1 MCEITKEKLA
11 EHDDGNKRLIRYCM
25 TDDEIQLFSLMFNL
39 RNASYAVES
48 LMGLLHDNLRNAS
61 YAVESLMGLLHDSY
75 VYRQFEG
82 HRGDYKDCPAEI
94 CRSFRN
100 MVAEWNKAVR

>member
-1 MCEITKEKLA
+1 MCESTKEKLA
-11 EHDDGNKRLIRYCM
+11 EHDSANNRLLVA
-25 TDDEIQLFSLMFNL
+25 TLSPQELKTLGLMFNL
-39 RNASYAVES
+39 K
-48 LMGLLHDNLRNAS
+48 NAS

-82 HRGDYKDCPAEI
+82 HKGDYKDCPAEI

-100 MVAEWNKAVR
+100 MVAEWNKAVQ